1 MSNKSDMLRRYE
13 LRPYT
18 MSQADIENSRIGYE
32 DMIYGKRRKARV
44 SKRKRD
50 KKNRKKG
57 RK

>member
-32 DMIYGKRRKARV
+32 DMIFGKRNKKRLA
-44 SKRKRD
+44 KRKQER
-50 KKNRKKG
+50 KNRKKG
-57 RK
+57 RR